1 MILIQ
6 RETLSDVFKT
16 MAHPLFVLGSLSLT
30 LALVACGISF
40 FGPYWLYNVTNPLPN
55 TQGHNLEQKDP
66 YILQS
71 SNQKNY
77 TFRGLW
83 AQCAVECQWFW
94 QYDYVLEYQIFKPLG
109 WHLAVQVLYFVGTF
123 LVLFCEIFAR
133 VQLCCSAHK
142 SVYRALGFT
151 LLCSFVIQS
160 AAVAVFG
167 GFANRDYGA
176 TPYATQNTY
185 LGWCFWMTVAGGTL
199 TLLSGVLFLFMEC
212 CGYDDDDDDYDK

>member
-1 MILIQ
+1 
-6 RETLSDVFKT
+6 

-109 WHLAVQVLYFVGTF
+109 WFRGSNLQY
-123 LVLFCEIFAR
+123 I
-133 VQLCCSAHK
+133 
-142 SVYRALGFT
+142 
-151 LLCSFVIQS
+151 
-160 AAVAVFG
+160 
-167 GFANRDYGA
+167 
-176 TPYATQNTY
+176 
-185 LGWCFWMTVAGGTL
+185 M
-199 TLLSGVLFLFMEC
+199 
-212 CGYDDDDDDYDK
+212 